1 LFGNAIAALLQAQVA
16 GLPEHRIADI
26 FKPLASPAES
36 EKSVA
41 LLVFAITGAIFV
53 IVAGLIVYT
62 TFKFRR
68 KSGENELQEP
78 PQVYGS
84 NQIEVAW
91 TVLPILIVFIL
102 IGVSARVIAGVQN
115 ASPPKNVTKVT
126 IIGHQWWWEVKY
138 PDYGIV
144 TANEIHVPTQPDGGA
159 STYLQLESADV
170 IHSFWLPQLSGKT
183 DLIPNRDNFMWINPK
198 EQGVYFGNCAE
209 YCGTQHANMLL
220 RVIAQKPEDF
230 AAWASAQQQNAAS
243 ATAMTAD
250 RQEFESLS
258 CVNCHTVKGTAAM
271 GKFGPDL
278 THVMARM
285 TLGAGVIDN
294 TPQNMKV
301 WVNDPQDPKPG
312 CFMPS
317 LKLTDAELSQVVNYL
332 ETLK

>member
-1 LFGNAIAALLQAQVA
+1 MSGNAIVALLQAQVA

-26 FKPLASPAES
+26 FKPLASPAEA

-41 LLVFAITGAIFV
+41 FLVFAITAVIFV

-62 TFKFRR
+62 TLKFRR
-68 KSGENELQEP
+68 KPGENELQEP

-102 IGVSARVIAGVQN
+102 IGVSARVIAGVEN
-115 ASPPKNVTKVT
+115 ASPPKNVTKIT

-144 TANEIHVPTQPDGGA
+144 TANEIHVPTLPDGGA
-159 STYLQLESADV
+159 ATYLQLESADV

-183 DLIPNRDNFMWINPK
+183 DLIPNRNNYMWINPK
-198 EQGVYFGNCAE
+198 EPGVYFGNCAE

-230 AAWASAQQQNAAS
+230 TAWTQQQQQNAAS
-243 ATAMTAD
+243 AAAMTPD

-258 CVNCHTVKGTAAM
+258 CVNCHTIKGTVAM

-278 THVMARM
+278 THVMARQ

-294 TPQNMKV
+294 TPANMHT

-317 LKLTDAELSQVVNYL
+317 LKLTDAELTQVVNYL